1 MQVLLIGDNQ
11 LRNLDL
17 FLEFISRFAFL
28 EQLDLF
34 GNPLAEEPDYRLKII
49 KMMPQIKILDR
60 HQVTTIERTKAAAL
74 SNSPSKT
81 AKKSVLSK
89 AGQGIMKGFSSGE
102 RDLYRVVRNLNFERD
117 QEERAEL

>member
-49 KMMPQIKILDR
+49 KMMP
-60 HQVTTIERTKAAAL
+60 
-74 SNSPSKT
+74 
-81 AKKSVLSK
+81 
-89 AGQGIMKGFSSGE
+89 
-102 RDLYRVVRNLNFERD
+102 
-117 QEERAEL
+117 